1 MGIALT
7 IDFDS
12 AKADAYTKA
21 VKKQLPFATSV
32 ALNNTGFDVREGL
45 NKGTQGA
52 FHKPVKFTQ
61 KAFLVKKSK
70 KRQLI
75 AVVYA
80 QDAEGKDRAR
90 YLRFG
95 TAGGTRPQKGYEKYF
110 GKGVPNDGSI
120 PSGSYFVPG
129 PRVKINA
136 AGNVTLATLKKIDKG
151 LTGKGTKSV
160 SGSKVRGGFFIGTPR
175 NNNLPPG
182 IYRRSRKQLHP
193 YFIATQN
200 KPNYKKRFDIQK
212 IGNKVIQRR
221 FNAHFNAA
229 LIKSLKTAK

>member
-21 VKKQLPFATSV
+21 VQKQLPFATSL
-32 ALNNTGFDVREGL
+32 ALNDTGFDVRESL

-110 GKGVPNDGSI
+110 EKGVPNDGSI

-129 PRVKINA
+129 PSVKINA
-136 AGNVTLATLKKIDKG
+136 SGNVSLPNIKKISKG
-151 LTGKGTKSV
+151 ISGKP
-160 SGSKVRGGFFIGTPR
+160 RGGFFIGTPR
-175 NNNLPPG
+175 GGNRPPG

>member
-12 AKADAYTKA
+12 AKADAYTRA

-110 GKGVPNDGSI
+110 GKGVANDGSI

-129 PRVKINA
+129 PSVKINA
-136 AGNVTLATLKKIDKG
+136 AGNVSLANLKKISKG
-151 LTGKGTKSV
+151 LSGKA
-160 SGSKVRGGFFIGTPR
+160 RGGFFIGTPR
-175 NNNLPPG
+175 GGNRPPG
-182 IYRRSRKQLHP
+182 IYLS
-193 YFIATQN
+193 
-200 KPNYKKRFDIQK
+200 
-212 IGNKVIQRR
+212 
-221 FNAHFNAA
+221 
-229 LIKSLKTAK
+229 LIHI